1 MPKHQATPQNHCFIC
16 LLKNHDGSP
25 YAWKL
30 DIQRSGKVHIHL
42 FDFAEYGGE
51 AAALDAAEK
60 MRNQL
65 VLKMPQAF
73 TYENRQRLMPHNTS
87 GHPGVYRVQSN
98 HIDYWRATTRIHGY
112 NLSKSFR
119 VDRYGDEQAKELALR
134 ERERQL
140 TLCNEPYD
148 VAMEKLQQHF
158 SQTSRR
164 VRENRI
170 NAAMNS
176 PRVPDVVIKKAPS
189 ANLEPLLPISAE
201 QASLSISRH
210 FAASAKSPAARRR
223 AGFAN

>member
-16 LLKNHDGSP
+16 LSKNHDGSP

-42 FDFAEYGGE
+42 FNFAEYGGE
-51 AAALDAAEK
+51 AAALAAAER

-98 HIDYWRATTRIHGY
+98 QINYWRATTRIHGY

-119 VDRYGDEQAKELALR
+119 VDRYGDEQAKQLALQ

-176 PRVPDVVIKKAPS
+176 PRLPEPVTKKASS
-189 ANLEPLLPISAE
+189 AHLEPLLPISAE

-210 FAASAKSPAARRR
+210 FAASAK
-223 AGFAN
+223 

>member
-1 MPKHQATPQNHCFIC
+1 MPSPRATTRNHCFIYP
-16 LLKNHDGSP
+16 LEYPDGRT

-30 DIQRSGKVHIHL
+30 DIQRSGKMHLHL

-51 AAALDAAEK
+51 AAALDAAENL
-60 MRNQL
+60 RNQL

-73 TYENRQRLMPHNTS
+73 TYESRQRLMPHNTS
-87 GHPGVYRVQSN
+87 GPPGVYRVLSN

-119 VDRYGDEQAKELALR
+119 VDRYGDDEAKRLALQ
-134 ERERQL
+134 ERQRQL
-140 TLCNEPYD
+140 SLCNEPYD

-176 PRVPDVVIKKAPS
+176 PRRPEAIIEKAS
-189 ANLEPLLPISAE
+189 ASNLEVLLPISAE

-210 FAASAKSPAARRR
+210 FAASTK
-223 AGFAN
+223 

>member
-1 MPKHQATPQNHCFIC
+1 MPKPSTAPRNHCFIYPVIDH
-16 LLKNHDGSP
+16 NGQS
-25 YAWKL
+25 YAWKV
-30 DIQRSGKVHIHL
+30 DIQRAGKAHVHV
-42 FDFAEYGGE
+42 FDFAEYGGQS
-51 AAALDAAEK
+51 AALDAAETL
-60 MRNQL
+60 REEL
-65 VLKMPQAF
+65 VLKMPLSF
-73 TYENRQRLMPHNTS
+73 SYENRQRLMPHNTS

-119 VDRYGDEQAKELALR
+119 IDRYGEDEAKQLALQ

-170 NAAMNS
+170 KAAMNKT
-176 PRVPDVVIKKAPS
+176 RELKS
-189 ANLEPLLPISAE
+189 ALENAEITHLEPVLPISAE
-201 QASLSISRH
+201 QASQSINRH
-210 FAASAKSPAARRR
+210 FE
-223 AGFAN
+223 ANTK

>member
-1 MPKHQATPQNHCFIC
+1 MPKPSSAPRNHCFIYP
-16 LLKNHDGSP
+16 LKNPDGRP
-25 YAWKL
+25 YAWKI
-30 DIQRSGKVHIHL
+30 DIQRAGKLYVHV
-42 FDFAEYGGE
+42 FDFIEYGGE
-51 AAALDAAEK
+51 LPALNAAEIL
-60 MRNQL
+60 RNQL
-65 VLKMPQAF
+65 VLKMPQTF
-73 TYENRQRLMPHNTS
+73 SYEDRQRLMPNNTS

-119 VDRYGDEQAKELALR
+119 IDRYGDTEAKQLAMQ

-140 TLCNEPYD
+140 TLCDEPYD

-170 NAAMNS
+170 KAAMDKTQQLR
-176 PRVPDVVIKKAPS
+176 PAIEVTTRPHF
-189 ANLEPLLPISAE
+189 EPVLPISAE

-210 FAASAKSPAARRR
+210 FEASTK
-223 AGFAN
+223 

>member
-51 AAALDAAEK
+51 AQALDAAEK

-98 HIDYWRATTRIHGY
+98 NIDYWRATTRIHGY

-119 VDRYGDEQAKELALR
+119 VDRYGDEQAKELALQ

-176 PRVPDVVIKKAPS
+176 PRIPDVVIKKAPS
-189 ANLEPLLPISAE
+189 TNLEPLLPISAE

>member
-119 VDRYGDEQAKELALR
+119 VDRYGDEQAKALALQ

>member
-119 VDRYGDEQAKELALR
+119 VDRYGDEQAKALALQ

-176 PRVPDVVIKKAPS
+176 PRIPDVVIKKAPS
-189 ANLEPLLPISAE
+189 TNLEPLLPISAE

>member
-1 MPKHQATPQNHCFIC
+1 MPKNSLTLRNYCFIYVVKHC
-16 LLKNHDGSP
+16 DGQP
-25 YAWKL
+25 YAWKV
-30 DIQRSGKVHIHL
+30 DIQRAGKHHAHL

-51 AAALDAAEK
+51 SAALAAAEALRSE
-60 MRNQL
+60 L
-65 VLKMPQAF
+65 VLKMPLSF
-73 TYENRQRLMPHNTS
+73 SYENRQRLMPHNTS
-87 GHPGVYRVQSN
+87 GHPGVYRVQAN

-119 VDRYGDEQAKELALR
+119 IDRYGDDEAKRLALK

-170 NAAMNS
+170 KAAMS
-176 PRVPDVVIKKAPS
+176 KPRPPEPERQDTTQTS
-189 ANLEPLLPISAE
+189 LEPVLPISAE
-201 QASLSISRH
+201 QARQSINRH
-210 FAASAKSPAARRR
+210 FE
-223 AGFAN
+223 ANTK

>member
-51 AAALDAAEK
+51 AQALDAAEK

-119 VDRYGDEQAKELALR
+119 VDRYGDEQAKELALQ

-176 PRVPDVVIKKAPS
+176 PRIPDVVIKKAPS
-189 ANLEPLLPISAE
+189 TNLEPLLPISAE

>member
-1 MPKHQATPQNHCFIC
+1 MPKHQAAPRNHRFIC
-16 LLKNHDGSP
+16 LLKHHDGCP

-42 FDFAEYGGE
+42 FNFADYGGE
-51 AAALDAAEK
+51 AAALEAAESL
-60 MRNQL
+60 RNQL
-65 VLKMPQAF
+65 VLKMPQVF
-73 TYENRQRLMPHNTS
+73 TYESRQRLMPHNTS

-119 VDRYGDEQAKELALR
+119 VDRYGEEQAKQLALQ

-140 TLCNEPYD
+140 SLCNEPYD

-170 NAAMNS
+170 NAAMNTPRPAKPAIEKCSS
-176 PRVPDVVIKKAPS
+176 PHQ
-189 ANLEPLLPISAE
+189 EPLLPISPE
-201 QASLSISRH
+201 QASLSINRH
-210 FAASAKSPAARRR
+210 FAASAK
-223 AGFAN
+223 

>member
-51 AAALDAAEK
+51 AQALDAAEK

-176 PRVPDVVIKKAPS
+176 PRIPDVVIKKAPS
-189 ANLEPLLPISAE
+189 TNLEPLLPISAE

>member
-1 MPKHQATPQNHCFIC
+1 MPKPSSAPRNHCFIYP
-16 LLKNHDGSP
+16 LKNPDGRP
-25 YAWKL
+25 YAWKI
-30 DIQRSGKVHIHL
+30 DIQRAGKLYVHV
-42 FDFAEYGGE
+42 FDFIEYGGE
-51 AAALDAAEK
+51 FPALNAAEIL
-60 MRNQL
+60 RNQL
-65 VLKMPQAF
+65 VLKMPQTF
-73 TYENRQRLMPHNTS
+73 SYEDRQRLMPNNTS

-119 VDRYGDEQAKELALR
+119 IDRYGDAEAKQLAMQ

-140 TLCNEPYD
+140 TLCDEPYD

-170 NAAMNS
+170 KAAMDKTQQLR
-176 PRVPDVVIKKAPS
+176 PAIEVTTRPHF
-189 ANLEPLLPISAE
+189 EPVLPISAE

-210 FAASAKSPAARRR
+210 FEASTK
-223 AGFAN
+223 

>member
-119 VDRYGDEQAKELALR
+119 VDRYGDEQAKALALQ

-176 PRVPDVVIKKAPS
+176 PRIPDVVIKKAPS
-189 ANLEPLLPISAE
+189 TNLEPLLPISAE

-210 FAASAKSPAARRR
+210 FAASTK
-223 AGFAN
+223 

>member
-1 MPKHQATPQNHCFIC
+1 MPKHQAAPRNHCFIC
-16 LLKNHDGSP
+16 LLKHHDGCP

-42 FDFAEYGGE
+42 FNFADYGGE
-51 AAALDAAEK
+51 AAALEAAESL
-60 MRNQL
+60 RNQL

-119 VDRYGDEQAKELALR
+119 IDRYGDEQAKLMALQ

-140 TLCNEPYD
+140 TLCNEPYE

-158 SQTSRR
+158 SQTSAR

-170 NAAMNS
+170 KAAM
-176 PRVPDVVIKKAPS
+176 IKKAPEPVVEPS
-189 ANLEPLLPISAE
+189 PNPFLEPLLPISAE

-210 FAASAKSPAARRR
+210 LAANSKE
-223 AGFAN
+223 NTH

>member
-1 MPKHQATPQNHCFIC
+1 MPGNTSALHNHCFIYA
-16 LLKNHDGSP
+16 LRNHDGQR
-25 YAWKL
+25 YAWKV
-30 DIQRSGKVHIHL
+30 DIQRAGKLHIHL
-42 FDFAEYGGE
+42 FEFAEYGGE
-51 AAALDAAEK
+51 VEALNEAEA

-65 VLKMPQAF
+65 VLKMPVSF

-98 HIDYWRATTRIHGY
+98 NIQYWRATTRIHGY

-119 VDRYGDEQAKELALR
+119 IDRYGEEQAKQMALQ

-140 TLCNEPYD
+140 TLCGEPYD

-158 SQTSRR
+158 SQTSAR

-170 NAAMNS
+170 KAAMNTPQRS
-176 PRVPDVVIKKAPS
+176 KPPIQEPSKPDQEI
-189 ANLEPLLPISAE
+189 LLPISAE

-210 FAASAKSPAARRR
+210 FAASAK
-223 AGFAN
+223 